1 MVHQV
6 RLPRVAARTVGTR
19 ERPLVCVPPEVSDK
33 RRLNERLGT
42 QGTRHFRLR
51 IVGQLWMVMQ
61 QGLVQ
66 QHLRLGVGLVAT
78 HWTGIGYQLFAD
90 PYIDFLFLFLI
101 LFRIGS
107 PTELLLYMMA
117 KGLGHLELRPT
128 KQTAEEEMYQLVSL

>member
-1 MVHQV
+1 
-6 RLPRVAARTVGTR
+6 
-19 ERPLVCVPPEVSDK
+19 
-33 RRLNERLGT
+33 
-42 QGTRHFRLR
+42 
-51 IVGQLWMVMQ
+51 MVMQ

-78 HWTGIGYQLFAD
+78 HWTGTGYQLFAG
-90 PYIDFLFLFLI
+90 PYIDFLLLFLI
-101 LFRIGS
+101 LFRINS